1 MIAQSAPIDRHATT
15 RKSADTSW
23 PLRGADGRPF
33 YERKQK
39 EQNRERNHAH

>member
-1 MIAQSAPIDRHATT
+1 MIPQSAPIDRKAMQ
-15 RKSADTSW
+15 RRSRESAW

-39 EQNRERNHAH
+39 EQNREHH